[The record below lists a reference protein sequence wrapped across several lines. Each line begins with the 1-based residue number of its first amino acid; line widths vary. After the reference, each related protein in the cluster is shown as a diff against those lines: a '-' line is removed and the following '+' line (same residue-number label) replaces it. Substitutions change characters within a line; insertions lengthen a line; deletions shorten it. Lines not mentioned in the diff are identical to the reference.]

1 MFCSVTADAGC
12 AERTLGNNGCGVGQT
27 RHADLFALEVSD
39 ALDVAVARDE
49 QLGAAG
55 VQAGGELDGQA
66 VFDRLEQLADQPH
79 ADIDLIRTDGL
90 GNVRRI
96 DRYLFDIEV
105 FLLEIA
111 VFDRDIHRRRAQRVG
126 VDQAEMGGPAVRS
139 AVSGGVGRGGTAAA
153 AGGEREGEC
162 AGEPL
167 PLSTREKIRFFF
179 MDIVPFEE

>member
-1 MFCSVTADAGC
+1 MLLMSLSPGTSS
-12 AERTLGNNGCGVGQT
+12 L
-27 RHADLFALEVSD
+27 
-39 ALDVAVARDE
+39 
-49 QLGAAG
+49 
-55 VQAGGELDGQA
+55 VQP
-66 VFDRLEQLADQPH
+66 VCRPVEQLADQTH
-79 ADIDLIRTDGL
+79 ADIDLIRADGL

-111 VFDRDIHRRRAQRVG
+111 VFDRDIHRRRTQRGG

-162 AGEPL
+162 AGECTAQHTGENPVL
-167 PLSTREKIRFFF
+167 FHVINVRK
-179 MDIVPFEE
+179 